1 MRTLNGT
8 PMSMSSVGENQP
20 RPVVYF
26 AHGKE
31 SGPWGIKITALAE
44 VARRQ
49 GFAVESP
56 DYRGMNTTERIQLL
70 TERLN
75 ADTRRALLV
84 GSSMGGYVS
93 AVVANHITVDG
104 LFLLAPALY
113 LPVAGY
119 EETEF
124 APRTGEVAVVHGWS
138 DDIVP
143 VAAAQ
148 RFAQAVGCD
157 LHLLRAGHTLNDRIP
172 VLEGLFAAFL
182 RRVAGIDAPSSA
194 P

>member
-44 VARRQ
+44 MARHQ

-56 DYRGMNTTERIQLL
+56 DYRGLSTTERIQLL
-70 TERLN
+70 TRRL
-75 ADTRRALLV
+75 DEEVRPVLLV

-93 AVVANHITVDG
+93 AVVANRLAVEG

-124 APRTGEVAVVHGWS
+124 APQTCEIAVVHGWS

-143 VAAAQ
+143 VSAAQ
-148 RFAQAVGCD
+148 RFAQAVDCD

-172 VLEGLFAAFL
+172 VLEGLFGAFL
-182 RRVAGIDAPSSA
+182 RRVARVDAPAA

>member
-1 MRTLNGT
+1 
-8 PMSMSSVGENQP
+8 MSMSSVGENQP

-44 VARRQ
+44 VARHQ

-56 DYRGMNTTERIQLL
+56 DYRGLSTTERIQLL
-70 TERLN
+70 TRRL
-75 ADTRRALLV
+75 DEEVRPVLLV

-93 AVVANHITVDG
+93 AVVANRLAVEG

-124 APRTGEVAVVHGWS
+124 APQTCEIAVVHGWS

-143 VAAAQ
+143 VSAAQ
-148 RFAQAVGCD
+148 RFAQAVDCD

-172 VLEGLFAAFL
+172 VLEGLFGAFL
-182 RRVAGIDAPSSA
+182 RRVARVDAPAA

>member
-44 VARRQ
+44 VARHQ

-56 DYRGMNTTERIQLL
+56 DYRGLSTTERIQLL
-70 TERLN
+70 TRRL
-75 ADTRRALLV
+75 DEEVRPVLLV

-93 AVVANHITVDG
+93 AVVANRLAVEG

-124 APRTGEVAVVHGWS
+124 APQTCEIAVVHGWS

-143 VAAAQ
+143 VSAAQ
-148 RFAQAVGCD
+148 RFAQAVDCD

-172 VLEGLFAAFL
+172 VLEGLFGAFL
-182 RRVAGIDAPSSA
+182 RRVARVDAPAA

>member
-8 PMSMSSVGENQP
+8 PMSMSSVDENQP

-44 VARRQ
+44 VARHQ

-56 DYRGMNTTERIQLL
+56 DYRGLSTTERIQLL
-70 TERLN
+70 TRRL
-75 ADTRRALLV
+75 DEEVRPVLLV

-93 AVVANHITVDG
+93 AVVANRLAVEG

-124 APRTGEVAVVHGWS
+124 APQTCEIAVVHGWS

-143 VAAAQ
+143 VSAAQ
-148 RFAQAVGCD
+148 RFAQAVDCD

-172 VLEGLFAAFL
+172 VLEGLFGAFL
-182 RRVAGIDAPSSA
+182 RRVARVDAPAA